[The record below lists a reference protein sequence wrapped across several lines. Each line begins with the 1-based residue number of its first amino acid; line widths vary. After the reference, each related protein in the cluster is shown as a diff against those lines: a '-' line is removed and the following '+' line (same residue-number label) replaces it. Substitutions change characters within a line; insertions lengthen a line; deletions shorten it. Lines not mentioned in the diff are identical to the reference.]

1 MHITYESWPR
11 SKTRGLTLSPSPPLF
26 LQVTTGYNI
35 ITKKF
40 VVTCSKFVVYAGV
53 KIVPIAVL
61 DDNYSYLVIDTVTNV
76 AAVVDP
82 ADPAA
87 VKVILILN

>member
-1 MHITYESWPR
+1 M
-11 SKTRGLTLSPSPPLF
+11 
-26 LQVTTGYNI
+26 
-35 ITKKF
+35 
-40 VVTCSKFVVYAGV
+40 YAGV